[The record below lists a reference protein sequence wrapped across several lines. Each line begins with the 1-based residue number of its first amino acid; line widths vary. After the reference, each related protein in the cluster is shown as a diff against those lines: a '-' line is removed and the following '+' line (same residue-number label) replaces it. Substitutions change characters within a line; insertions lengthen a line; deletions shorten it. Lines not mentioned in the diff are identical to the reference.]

1 MGLFRK
7 DFFRSLLVGFAIG
20 AVAMGVTVF
29 NEAHVF
35 APVAA
40 ASAAPTVGSDQ

>member
-7 DFFRSLLVGFAIG
+7 DFFRALLVGFAIG
-20 AVAMGVTVF
+20 AVGMGMTVF
-29 NEAHVF
+29 SGSHVF

-40 ASAAPTVGSDQ
+40 ASAAAMPGVEP